1 MENTYTYS
9 PLDRVIWDTQATDAI
24 LNEVERLNVN
34 KVYIVA
40 SSTLSKKTDEISKI
54 KNILGNKFVGLFDSC
69 IQHSPL
75 ENVIDCVKSVQ
86 EKNPDIII
94 TVGGGTPID
103 TVKVVQLCHSLE
115 INTVDDLKKISNKHQ
130 NKASKIRQIAVP
142 TTLSGGEYSIIGGAM
157 DTKTQLKERY
167 TGNDICPQVVIL
179 DPSLTLHTPDW
190 LWLSTAIRSV
200 DHAVEGLCSSS
211 TNPLMPPMALNS
223 LQLFARSLRETFKDR
238 EDIFSRSLS
247 QKAVWMIAKN
257 LGNTSM
263 GASHGIGYLLG
274 SIGSV
279 PHGYTSCV
287 MLPAVLKWN
296 ESFNK
301 EKQKWI
307 SNALGRPKLSAAE
320 AVGELVSDLGLPTT
334 LGEVGIKDDQ
344 WDKIADYGLKHPTVL
359 SNPRPITKKDDIIEI
374 LKLAS

>member
-1 MENTYTYS
+1 MKNIYTYS
-9 PLDRVIWDTQATDAI
+9 PLDRVVWDTPASEAI
-24 LNEVERLNVN
+24 LNEVDRLNFK

-40 SSTLSKKTDEISKI
+40 SSTLSKKTDEILKI
-54 KNILGNKFVGLFDSC
+54 KNILGDRFVGLFDSC
-69 IQHSPL
+69 IPHSPL
-75 ENVIDCVKSVQ
+75 ENVIDCVKSVKK
-86 EKNPDIII
+86 ENPDIII
-94 TVGGGTPID
+94 TIGGGTPID
-103 TVKVVQLCHSLE
+103 TVKVVQLCHSLGIE
-115 INTVDDLKKISNKHQ
+115 TVKDLKKISNKHQ
-130 NKASKIRQIAVP
+130 KKASKIRQIAIP
-142 TTLSGGEYSIIGGAM
+142 TTLSGGEYSIIGGAL

-179 DPSLTLHTPDW
+179 DPKLTLHTPDW

-211 TNPLMPPMALNS
+211 TNPLIPPMALNS
-223 LQLFARSLRETFKDR
+223 LQLFARSLRETHTDR
-238 EDIFSRSLS
+238 DDIIARSFS

-279 PHGYTSCV
+279 PHGHTSCV

-296 ESFNK
+296 EAFNK

-307 SNALGRPKLSAAE
+307 SNALGRPKLSASDAVAE
-320 AVGELVSDLGLPTT
+320 LISDLGLPNK
-334 LGEVGIKDDQ
+334 LSDVGIKEDQ
-344 WDKIADYGLKHPTVL
+344 WDKIAEYGLKHPTVL
-359 SNPRPITKKDDIIEI
+359 SNPRPITKKDDILEI

>member
-24 LNEVERLNVN
+24 LNEVERLSVD

-115 INTVDDLKKISNKHQ
+115 INTVADLKKISNKHQ

>member
-24 LNEVERLNVN
+24 LNEVERLNVD

-115 INTVDDLKKISNKHQ
+115 INTVADLKKISNKHQ

>member
-24 LNEVERLNVN
+24 LNEVKRLNVN

>member
-24 LNEVERLNVN
+24 LNEVERLNVD

-54 KNILGNKFVGLFDSC
+54 KNILGNKFVGLFDNC

-115 INTVDDLKKISNKHQ
+115 INTVADLKKISNKHQ

>member
-24 LNEVERLNVN
+24 LNEVERLNVD

-115 INTVDDLKKISNKHQ
+115 INTVADLKKISNKHQ

-263 GASHGIGYLLG
+263 GVSHGIGYLLG

>member
-115 INTVDDLKKISNKHQ
+115 INTVADLKKISNKHQ

-344 WDKIADYGLKHPTVL
+344 WDKIANYGLKHPTVL

>member
-24 LNEVERLNVN
+24 LNEVKRLNVN

-130 NKASKIRQIAVP
+130 NKVSKIRQIAVP
-142 TTLSGGEYSIIGGAM
+142 TTLSG
-157 DTKTQLKERY
+157 
-167 TGNDICPQVVIL
+167 C
-179 DPSLTLHTPDW
+179 
-190 LWLSTAIRSV
+190 
-200 DHAVEGLCSSS
+200 
-211 TNPLMPPMALNS
+211 
-223 LQLFARSLRETFKDR
+223 
-238 EDIFSRSLS
+238 
-247 QKAVWMIAKN
+247 
-257 LGNTSM
+257 
-263 GASHGIGYLLG
+263 LL
-274 SIGSV
+274 
-279 PHGYTSCV
+279 YTSD
-287 MLPAVLKWN
+287 
-296 ESFNK
+296 
-301 EKQKWI
+301 
-307 SNALGRPKLSAAE
+307 AADE
-320 AVGELVSDLGLPTT
+320 
-334 LGEVGIKDDQ
+334 
-344 WDKIADYGLKHPTVL
+344 
-359 SNPRPITKKDDIIEI
+359 
-374 LKLAS
+374 

>member
-24 LNEVERLNVN
+24 LNEVERLNVD

-115 INTVDDLKKISNKHQ
+115 INTVADLKKISNKHQ

-344 WDKIADYGLKHPTVL
+344 WDKIANYGLKHPTVL

>member
-115 INTVDDLKKISNKHQ
+115 INTVADLKKISNKHQ

-238 EDIFSRSLS
+238 EDIFPRSLS

-334 LGEVGIKDDQ
+334 LGEVGIKDNQ